1 MPFLVPLHYNES
13 YPYFGRKKGCFRLTD
28 HLVLSET
35 EKLILESYKTMM
47 DGLSAYLGD
56 CYELVLHSL
65 EDLDHSVV
73 KIINGHYTGRTEGA
87 PITDLALTMLES
99 LSQDKKLEVRP
110 YFNQKNG
117 GTLKS
122 VTIPVV
128 GERERIVGLLCI
140 NFHMELPFA
149 SFIAEFMA
157 RPSASEN
164 PQETFSSHSDGVIF
178 SILSDVKAAVYSDS
192 SVSSNNKNKEIIRRL
207 SQKGIFKMKDSVAN
221 VAENLGISK
230 NTVYLHLRNNEKDGH

>member
-1 MPFLVPLHYNES
+1 
-13 YPYFGRKKGCFRLTD
+13 
-28 HLVLSET
+28 
-35 EKLILESYKTMM
+35 
-47 DGLSAYLGD
+47 
-56 CYELVLHSL
+56 
-65 EDLDHSVV
+65 
-73 KIINGHYTGRTEGA
+73 
-87 PITDLALTMLES
+87 
-99 LSQDKKLEVRP
+99 
-110 YFNQKNG
+110 
-117 GTLKS
+117 
-122 VTIPVV
+122 
-128 GERERIVGLLCI
+128 
-140 NFHMELPFA
+140 MELPFA

-207 SQKGIFKMKDSVAN
+207 SQKGLFKMKDSVAN